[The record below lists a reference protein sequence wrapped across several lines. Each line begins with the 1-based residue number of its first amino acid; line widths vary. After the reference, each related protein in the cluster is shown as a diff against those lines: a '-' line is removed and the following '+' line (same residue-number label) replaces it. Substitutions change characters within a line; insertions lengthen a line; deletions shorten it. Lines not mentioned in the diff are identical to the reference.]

1 MIAHPTHILRT
12 TRSGSRSAVQRLNQS
27 LHVRKGE
34 PKRRSACAGAR
45 ARIVEPGAKASSPV
59 MRVTDASLLL
69 VILHYLLKN
78 NTPFMGGNEQGQ
90 LPPEDPPS
98 GCCKMPLSGG
108 LTLGRWGV

>member
-1 MIAHPTHILRT
+1 VIAHPTHILRT

-45 ARIVEPGAKASSPV
+45 ARIVEPDAKNAET
-59 MRVTDASLLL
+59 RAAVTDASLLL

-78 NTPFMGGNEQGQ
+78 NRRIYEYVMGRSRC
-90 LPPEDPPS
+90 PP
-98 GCCKMPLSGG
+98 GYLLSPTFYGG
-108 LTLGRWGV
+108 ASE